1 MRHCWILA
9 TTLGFLGMGGTIV
22 PPASRAEVSQPN
34 INLEIGRSAD
44 VEVFVVGA
52 QPTQKLRLTPKV
64 GTQQILTMQ
73 WNWQTGLSMG
83 EKKVLSMQLPPIA
96 ATIAAKVTKIDDNG
110 DIHYQ
115 TDYRSMEVKPSA
127 SNSSAS
133 EKAAAA
139 LQKQLQSLVGMQ
151 GTYIVTAQGKP
162 KSATL
167 TPPKQISASQQAI
180 LQQFSQ
186 SLANLSAPFP
196 EQGMGVG
203 GKWRQKVPVKLNGAT
218 IAQETNYELIKLQ
231 DGQATIGF
239 TISQT
244 AQNQKIVAPMKG
256 VGDLNLE
263 SLQSDGKGEL
273 IMQLDQLLPV
283 RSSLNLNSKMVMKT
297 GVNGMEGRKLTTQN
311 QIQLEMTSRND

>member
-1 MRHCWILA
+1 MRHCWIGA
-9 TTLGFLGMGGTIV
+9 TTLGLLGMAIV
-22 PPASRAEVSQPN
+22 LPTSRAEVSQPK

-44 VEVFVVGA
+44 VEVLVVGA

-73 WNWQTGLSMG
+73 WNWQTGLSLG
-83 EKKVLSMQLPPIA
+83 DKQVLSMQLPPIA
-96 ATIAAKVTKIDDNG
+96 ATIAAKVTKIDPNG

-115 TDYRSMEVKPSA
+115 TDYRRMDVQPSPNA
-127 SNSSAS
+127 TPTS

-139 LQKQLQSLVGMQ
+139 MQKQLQSLVGMQ
-151 GTYIVTAQGKP
+151 GTYVVTAQGKP
-162 KSATL
+162 KSANL
-167 TPPKQISASQQAI
+167 TPPKQMSATQQAL

-186 SLANLSAPFP
+186 SLSNLSAPFP
-196 EQGMGVG
+196 EQGLGVG
-203 GKWRQKVPVKLNGAT
+203 GKWRQKVPMSLNGAT

-231 DGQATIGF
+231 DGQATIAF

-244 AQNQKIVAPMKG
+244 AQNQTVAAPVKG
-256 VGDLNLE
+256 AGDVNLE

-273 IMQLDQLLPV
+273 IFQLDQLLPV
-283 RSSLNLNSKMVMKT
+283 RSNLNINAQMVMKT
-297 GVNGMEGRKLTTQN
+297 GAGGMTGRTLTTQN